1 MGRVVDVNEAID
13 RIPDNSVIA
22 ISGFN
27 LLVAPEYLLLKMFE
41 HYKETGHPKNI
52 FLEVNPI
59 PTAPDGVLDGIM
71 EELYNDL
78 DQDFLSGILVT
89 YPGWSPYLQK
99 LIRENRIEGYTWSIG
114 TASWFFREVARGFPG
129 VITKV
134 GMRTFLDG
142 REDAG
147 HLNESAKEKRRCK
160 VKIIKIDGEEYLL
173 YKAPKPN
180 VAFIRGTTSDEI
192 GNLTTEREGSFT
204 DILNMAQA
212 AKSRPN
218 PGIVIAQVERVARFG
233 SLHPQEVKVPGP
245 LVDYVVVAPPEYHKQ
260 SASIQY
266 DPRISGE
273 VIPPAGL
280 ELSPKSELNTR
291 KVIARRVLLEMAGL
305 IEELGRPI
313 LVNLGIGI
321 PSEVAGIAN
330 EEGIQDLVFT
340 TVESGPFGGIAL
352 LGPDFGAS
360 IGPFAII
367 SMADQF
373 ANYEGGI
380 IDVASLG
387 FMQVDEQGNVNPS
400 ILPGRLP
407 GPGGFP
413 VISYGSP
420 RVIFA
425 GGFTAGK
432 RDIRIENGK
441 LSIVKDGDIA
451 KFVRKVY
458 KVVYSGPF
466 GLENGQEIIYVTE
479 RAVFRLTK
487 KGLVLEEHAPG
498 IDIEKDILNRMEFE
512 PEISPKL
519 REMEKRLF
527 LPGRMN
533 LREEAGLFRR

>member
-1 MGRVVDVNEAID
+1 
-13 RIPDNSVIA
+13 
-22 ISGFN
+22 
-27 LLVAPEYLLLKMFE
+27 
-41 HYKETGHPKNI
+41 
-52 FLEVNPI
+52 
-59 PTAPDGVLDGIM
+59 
-71 EELYNDL
+71 
-78 DQDFLSGILVT
+78 
-89 YPGWSPYLQK
+89 
-99 LIRENRIEGYTWSIG
+99 
-114 TASWFFREVARGFPG
+114 
-129 VITKV
+129 
-134 GMRTFLDG
+134 
-142 REDAG
+142 
-147 HLNESAKEKRRCK
+147 
-160 VKIIKIDGEEYLL
+160 
-173 YKAPKPN
+173 
-180 VAFIRGTTSDEI
+180 
-192 GNLTTEREGSFT
+192 
-204 DILNMAQA
+204 
-212 AKSRPN
+212 
-218 PGIVIAQVERVARFG
+218 
-233 SLHPQEVKVPGP
+233 
-245 LVDYVVVAPPEYHKQ
+245 
-260 SASIQY
+260 
-266 DPRISGE
+266 
-273 VIPPAGL
+273 
-280 ELSPKSELNTR
+280 
-291 KVIARRVLLEMAGL
+291 
-305 IEELGRPI
+305 
-313 LVNLGIGI
+313 
-321 PSEVAGIAN
+321 
-330 EEGIQDLVFT
+330 
-340 TVESGPFGGIAL
+340 
-352 LGPDFGAS
+352 PDFGAS

-367 SMADQF
+367 STADQF